1 MTQDNEV
8 MNITEVC
15 CKPIMTA
22 HHDDEAAAVS
32 KLSDYEALQLEHH
45 KALEALRQL
54 AEGVRIVTR
63 QMKQQHADDNDSV
76 ATSSTIDTTPPPRT
90 RTYSGDSNSVLSSV
104 VSEDDRRLND
114 LSHTLEGVIGAD
126 LLGLSQAAQMVNEHA
141 RLASQEASILTDD
154 MADAGQTAEEA
165 LERAVKAE
173 KAVTILHR
181 EKKNLQKQLE
191 SKKVE
196 RRVLAK
202 EVKVLRKENATLK
215 QLQQD
220 YERQDV
226 LLALEQH
233 VRSALEVHE
242 QQLAMANNRNLT
254 DREDAAAEQ
263 PSNAANTVA
272 PAAEPAAEEDTAAE
286 EPIAEPSINETPA
299 RHSAV
304 TKEEQPT
311 GSVDEKE
318 KPLEAEFVDVDETD
332 AKRAMLESINKD
344 TSKSRNAGFAGAALG
359 FVNKKKKS
367 LQVATQK
374 VALVP
379 QISLESPNA
388 ATVATEIST
397 PPKSSPPKDEDAS
410 NNNTKENIDK
420 KQHSRKPPGGGG
432 GSYFMGELTSA
443 TSTFANFFATAGPE
457 RVYRMPANRR
467 PAKVHAM
474 PANKRRLSVD
484 VPPSVTTTSAP
495 SLLSPIA
502 PEDSPMAAA
511 ARHVDV
517 PCDEQVLRSLSLP
530 QQETNRA
537 GDQPRIAYAV
547 AASN

>member
-1 MTQDNEV
+1 MTQANEV

-22 HHDDEAAAVS
+22 HHDDEGAAAAS
-32 KLSDYEALQLEHH
+32 KLSDYEVLQLEHQN
-45 KALEALRQL
+45 ALEALRQL

-76 ATSSTIDTTPPPRT
+76 ATSSTIDTATTTPTRT

-141 RLASQEASILTDD
+141 RLASQEASVLTDD

-191 SKKVE
+191 SKRVE

-202 EVKVLRKENATLK
+202 EVKVLRKENTTLK

-233 VRSALEVHE
+233 VRGALEVHE
-242 QQLAMANNRNLT
+242 QQLAMANTRNLA
-254 DREDAAAEQ
+254 DKEDVAAEESSK
-263 PSNAANTVA
+263 PENTVTT
-272 PAAEPAAEEDTAAE
+272 AEEPIAEEDTAAE
-286 EPIAEPSINETPA
+286 EPAELSINETPA
-299 RHSAV
+299 PDSAV
-304 TKEEQPT
+304 TKEEQPA
-311 GSVDEKE
+311 GSVNEQE

-332 AKRAMLESINKD
+332 AKSAMLESIN
-344 TSKSRNAGFAGAALG
+344 TESSKGRNVGFAGAALG

-374 VALVP
+374 LTLVP
-379 QISLESPNA
+379 QISLESPTA
-388 ATVATEIST
+388 STVATEIST
-397 PPKSSPPKDEDAS
+397 PPKDVEPS
-410 NNNTKENIDK
+410 NKNIQENVDK
-420 KQHSRKPPGGGG
+420 KHHSRELSGGGG
-432 GSYFMGELTSA
+432 GGYFMGELTSA
-443 TSTFANFFATAGPE
+443 TSTFANFFASAGPE
-457 RVYRMPANRR
+457 RVYRAPAIRK
-467 PAKVHAM
+467 PAKVHVM
-474 PANKRRLSVD
+474 PVNKRQLSVD
-484 VPPSVTTTSAP
+484 VPPSVTTSSSP

-511 ARHVDV
+511 ARHMDL

-530 QQETNRA
+530 QQDTA
-537 GDQPRIAYAV
+537 ADQPRIAYAI
-547 AASN
+547 AASS